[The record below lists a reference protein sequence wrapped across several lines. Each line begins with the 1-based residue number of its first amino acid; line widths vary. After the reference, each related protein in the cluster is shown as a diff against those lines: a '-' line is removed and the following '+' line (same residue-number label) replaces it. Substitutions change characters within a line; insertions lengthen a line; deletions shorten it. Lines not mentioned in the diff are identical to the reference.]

1 MSGVGVGEAR
11 IDCLL
16 GLGGKCGRGRG
27 VDLLGLLGTGT
38 GGC

>member
-16 GLGGKCGRGRG
+16 GLGGKCGRGWG
-27 VDLLGLLGTGT
+27 VDLLGTGT
-38 GGC
+38 GTGVC